1 MSGYSRYE
9 KGDMT
14 LRNAVRQLMEETR
27 KEVTDRVIREVQA
40 AVRSTLA
47 AFSSKGPCM
56 GDDLKRRREVAE
68 KELQRIERVT
78 ETYITPSRKRLKEE
92 VIDLSLEFSEEI

>member
-14 LRNAVRQLMEETR
+14 LRDAVRQLMEETR

-47 AFSSKGPCM
+47 PGPKGQ